1 MGVSLLSEKELMLV
15 KAGERLKELRGK
27 KGESVHKVARAIHI
41 SGNYLSELERGLKS
55 PSDVVLESLA
65 SYYTADI
72 SEIFSLYNRIAPS
85 EANLL
90 LRNPSLRK
98 IVTQMSIDK
107 RIGTE
112 DVESFARE
120 MHKFYEN
127 LTKGK

>member
-1 MGVSLLSEKELMLV
+1 MGVSLLSEKESMLV
-15 KAGERLKELRGK
+15 KTGEKLRELRTK

-41 SGNYLSELERGLKS
+41 SGNYLSELERGLKE
-55 PSDVVLESLA
+55 PSDIVLESLVN
-65 SYYTADI
+65 YYNADL
-72 SEIFSLYNRIAPS
+72 SEIFSLYNRIAPA

-90 LRNPSLRK
+90 LKNPSLRK
-98 IVTQMSIDK
+98 IVTQMSIDE

-112 DVESFARE
+112 EVESFARE